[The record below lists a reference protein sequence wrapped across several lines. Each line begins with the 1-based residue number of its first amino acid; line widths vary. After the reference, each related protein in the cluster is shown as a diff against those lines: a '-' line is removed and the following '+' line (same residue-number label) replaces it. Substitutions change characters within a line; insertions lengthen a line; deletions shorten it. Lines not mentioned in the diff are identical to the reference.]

1 MKLIHS
7 NLKKGEVKVLAQT
20 LDDLWYLSTIIE
32 PEDIV
37 QGKTLRKIKAASSD
51 EKSKEAVRKSIFIKL
66 KVEKVEFSKN
76 SNILRV
82 SGVIKEAP
90 EEVPLGEHHT
100 FNIDENTS
108 ITIIKEEWL
117 KYQLGKLKEA
127 CSEKKSSLL
136 IILYFITIF
145 IAPAI

>member
-76 SNILRV
+76 SNTWDF
-82 SGVIKEAP
+82 SNGC
-90 EEVPLGEHHT
+90 
-100 FNIDENTS
+100 
-108 ITIIKEEWL
+108 L
-117 KYQLGKLKEA
+117 KR
-127 CSEKKSSLL
+127 
-136 IILYFITIF
+136 
-145 IAPAI
+145 